1 MNLQA
6 KQFLNRG
13 KNMDARKIRTIGVL
27 TSGGDS
33 PGMNCAIRSIV
44 RTALSEGI
52 KVYGIKR
59 GYHGLIHNDMEEMTA
74 SSVGNIIQRGG
85 TILYTSRCP
94 EFKDKHVREKASQ
107 ILEDRGIDALIVIG
121 GDGSFKGAIALNSEF
136 NVPVI
141 GIPGTIDNDIS
152 GTDYTIGFDTAV
164 QTAIE
169 AVDKIRDT
177 AQAND
182 RTFLIEVMGARSS
195 AIALK
200 VGICSGAENVLLNS
214 EKVDYKKISSD
225 IRRGLRRGKNSSV
238 VIVSEGETP
247 GRSYDIAHVLEDMH
261 HISSKVCIL
270 GHIQRG
276 GSPTPNDRF
285 YASIMGHT
293 AVHTIMSG
301 STQNAIVVRN
311 GTVQVVP
318 LSDCSEKSDHA
329 MNDFIGIAEALSI

>member
-1 MNLQA
+1 MANSE
-6 KQFLNRG
+6 
-13 KNMDARKIRTIGVL
+13 RKIRTIGVL

-33 PGMNCAIRSIV
+33 PGMNCAIRAIV
-44 RTALSEGI
+44 RSSLREGL

-59 GYHGLIHNDMEEMTA
+59 GYQGLINNDMEEMTA

-121 GDGSFKGAIALNSEF
+121 GDGSFKGAIALNEDF
-136 NVPVI
+136 GVPVV

-195 AIALK
+195 AIAVK
-200 VGICSGAENVLLNS
+200 VGICSGAENVLLDAD
-214 EKVDYKKISSD
+214 KVDYKKISSD

-238 VIVSEGETP
+238 VIIAEGEKP
-247 GRSYDIAHVLEDMH
+247 GKSYDIANVLEDMH
-261 HISSKVCIL
+261 DISSKVCIL

-293 AVHTIMSG
+293 AVKSILEG
-301 STQNAIVVRN
+301 KTQHAIVVRA
-311 GTVQVVP
+311 GEVVATD
-318 LSDCSEKSDHA
+318 LLDCSKKSDHA
-329 MNDFIGIAEALSI
+329 MNDFIGIAETLSI

>member
-1 MNLQA
+1 
-6 KQFLNRG
+6 
-13 KNMDARKIRTIGVL
+13 MDNRKIRTIGVL

-33 PGMNCAIRSIV
+33 PGMNCAIRAIV
-44 RTALSEGI
+44 RYALSEGL

-59 GYHGLIHNDMEEMTA
+59 GYHGLINNDMEEMTA

-85 TILYTSRCP
+85 TILQTSRCP
-94 EFKDKHVREKASQ
+94 EFKDEHVRGKAAQ

-121 GDGSFKGAIALNSEF
+121 GDGSFKGAIALNKDY
-136 NVPVI
+136 NVPVV

-195 AIALK
+195 SIALK
-200 VGICSGAENVLLNS
+200 VGICSGAENVLLNE
-214 EKVDYKKISSD
+214 EKVDYKKIAND
-225 IRRGLRRGKNSSV
+225 IRRGLRRGKGSSV
-238 VIVSEGETP
+238 IIVAEGDKP
-247 GRSYDIAHVLEDMH
+247 GRSYDIGNILEDMH
-261 HISSKVCIL
+261 HIPSKVCIL

-285 YASIMGHT
+285 YASIMGKT
-293 AVHTIMSG
+293 AVETILLG
-301 STQNAIVVRN
+301 NAQHAIVVREN
-311 GTVQVVP
+311 KVIAAP
-318 LSDCSEKSDHA
+318 LSDCSQKSDHA
-329 MNDFIGIAEALSI
+329 MVEFKGVAENLSI

>member
-1 MNLQA
+1 MTD
-6 KQFLNRG
+6 K
-13 KNMDARKIRTIGVL
+13 RKIKTIGVL

-33 PGMNCAIRSIV
+33 PGMNCAIRAIV
-44 RTALSEGI
+44 RFALSEGL
-52 KVYGIKR
+52 KVYGINR
-59 GYHGLIHNDMEEMTA
+59 GYQGLVNNDMQEMTA

-85 TILYTSRCP
+85 TVLYTSRCP
-94 EFKDKHVREKASQ
+94 EFKDKHVRGKAAQ

-121 GDGSFKGAIALNSEF
+121 GDGSFKGAIALNKDF
-136 NVPVI
+136 DVPVI

-195 AIALK
+195 SIALK
-200 VGICSGAENVLLNS
+200 VAICTGAENVLLT
-214 EKVDYKKISSD
+214 EKKVDYKKIAGD
-225 IRRGLRRGKNSSV
+225 IRRGLRRGKGSSV
-238 VIVSEGETP
+238 IIVAEGEKP
-247 GRSYDIAHVLEDMH
+247 GRSYDIGHVLEDMH

-276 GSPTPNDRF
+276 GNPTSNDRF
-285 YASIMGHT
+285 FASVMGKL
-293 AVHTIMSG
+293 AVQSIIDG
-301 STQNAIVVRN
+301 KTQNAIVVRDN
-311 GTVQVVP
+311 KVMAVP

-329 MNDFIGIAEALSI
+329 MEEFKGVAESLSI

>member
-1 MNLQA
+1 MSEA
-6 KQFLNRG
+6 TKR
-13 KNMDARKIRTIGVL
+13 IRTIGVL

-33 PGMNCAIRSIV
+33 PGMNCAIRAIV
-44 RTALSEGI
+44 RSSLREGL

-59 GYHGLIHNDMEEMTA
+59 GYQGLMNNDMEEMTA

-94 EFKDKHVREKASQ
+94 EFKDKHGREKAAQ
-107 ILEDRGIDALIVIG
+107 ILEDRGIDALVVIG
-121 GDGSFKGAIALNSEF
+121 GDGSFKGAIALNEDF
-136 NVPVI
+136 GVPVI

-164 QTAIE
+164 QTGIE

-177 AQAND
+177 AQASD

-195 AIALK
+195 SIAIK

-214 EKVDYKKISSD
+214 DKVDYKKISGD

-238 VIVSEGETP
+238 VIIAEGEKP
-247 GRSYDIAHVLEDMH
+247 GRSYDIANVLEDMH
-261 HISSKVCIL
+261 DISSKVCIL

-285 YASIMGHT
+285 YASIMGQL
-293 AVHTIMSG
+293 AVKSILEG
-301 STQNAIVVRN
+301 KTQNAIVVRE
-311 GTVQVVP
+311 GKVMAVP
-318 LSDCSEKSDHA
+318 LLDCSEKSDHA
-329 MNDFIGIAEALSI
+329 MNEFIGIAELLSI